1 MFTSPPPS
9 KPKPLYGCG
18 KRYGDGANGMT
29 IYLAQ
34 YKKETKIKGL
44 KNKAGQKYFQKK
56 IESI

>member
-1 MFTSPPPS
+1 LQAPPFFAKPS
-9 KPKPLYGCG
+9 LGCG
-18 KRYGDGANGMT
+18 KRYGDGANEMT